1 MMVDNLLER
10 RSMNLLDKD
19 SGTTWRSAKGGQA
32 MSQNSFLTAVLLVAL
47 GTIFFWRQLV
57 KLVAGI
63 AVIALSL
70 GLYHLAQIV
79 HL

>member
-1 MMVDNLLER
+1 MNLPEKGSRDNSRSAER
-10 RSMNLLDKD
+10 RS
-19 SGTTWRSAKGGQA
+19 G

-63 AVIALSL
+63 AILALSL